1 MRHTLSMP
9 NKRMEGTGTAVPS
22 SVPASIKGWDAISS
36 VADMPPDHA
45 IALNNF
51 IPRPGYLEP
60 RRGSQSFASGIG
72 TTTTP
77 VNTIMGYRN
86 PDTTKNKLFA
96 AAGTHIYDI
105 TMGATASTTATAIT
119 LDKIQFCNFTNSSG
133 TSYLICTNGV
143 DTPQIYNGSVW
154 ASLSVT
160 GLTIA
165 NIIQPQVWKGRLWF
179 CQASSTQVGYMPIGA
194 ISGTAAIFDLGSL
207 MSKGGYINAIATWSI
222 DTKQSVDEYI
232 AFISSEGQ
240 IFVYEGTDPSTA
252 PTFALVGVYNL
263 GSPIGRRCFL
273 RISGNLWIITTD
285 GVIPL
290 TEMITQVDDQ
300 TVAPRV
306 AITSMIMN
314 AINGSVQLYQSNFG
328 WQFISYP
335 RGTLAVLNIP
345 QITSETSVQYVMN
358 TITGAWCQFIGLNAN
373 CWELYGDMLYFGSN
387 DGRVYVWDVGS
398 GDYVNGP
405 LETGISAT
413 VQTSFNYF
421 NSRGVIKRFTAIRP
435 IINSDQSVTV
445 GVGLN
450 IDYGIG
456 APISAPAGAANTGAQ
471 WDISQ
476 WDDALWPVNF
486 GVIANWTTVDGI
498 GICASIISQV
508 NTQANGNANG
518 VIAQLNGWDLRL
530 EPCAGFF

>member
-1 MRHTLSMP
+1 MP
-9 NKRMEGTGTAVPS
+9 V
-22 SVPASIKGWDAISS
+22 
-36 VADMPPDHA
+36 
-45 IALNNF
+45 
-51 IPRPGYLEP
+51 
-60 RRGSQSFASGIG
+60 
-72 TTTTP
+72 
-77 VNTIMGYRN
+77 
-86 PDTTKNKLFA
+86 
-96 AAGTHIYDI
+96 
-105 TMGATASTTATAIT
+105 
-119 LDKIQFCNFTNSSG
+119 
-133 TSYLICTNGV
+133 
-143 DTPQIYNGSVW
+143 
-154 ASLSVT
+154 
-160 GLTIA
+160 
-165 NIIQPQVWKGRLWF
+165 
-179 CQASSTQVGYMPIGA
+179 GA

-240 IFVYEGTDPSTA
+240 VFVYEGTDPATA

-263 GSPIGRRCFL
+263 GAPIGRRCFL

-335 RGTLAVLNIP
+335 KGTLAVLNIP
-345 QITSETSVQYVMN
+345 QIVNETSVQYVMN

-373 CWELYGDMLYFGSN
+373 CWELYGENLYFGSN

-413 VQTSFNYF
+413 VQTAFNYF

-450 IDYGIG
+450 IDYGVG
-456 APISAPAGAANTGAQ
+456 APVSAPAGAANTGAQ

-476 WDDALWPVNF
+476 WDEALWPINF

-508 NTQANGNANG
+508 NTLDNGTSNG